1 MNYLEIAVT
10 VPAHVAESVAWALTE
25 QGLPGVVIEER
36 KPGEAARETST
47 LKAYLPEIPTAVSLG
62 DLRTAISRTL
72 ESTAPGATFEV
83 ATRTVPEEDWATSW
97 QQYWHVQKIGDR
109 LVVRPSWEEYEASP
123 EEVVITLDPKQAFGT
138 GTHPTTRLC
147 MRILER
153 VAARGPLGMVFD
165 VGAGSGILAIAALLL
180 GAPEAVAV
188 DTDPV
193 AVAAAEEN
201 AEINQVTDRMRNLVG
216 SSDAWG
222 GQAPII
228 FANILAE
235 VIIEIAQDLYDHTAP
250 GGTLIASGIIERKAD
265 AVEQKLQSVGFEVVS
280 REQEGEWVGIEAKR
294 PG

>member
-36 KPGEAARETST
+36 KPGEEVRETST
-47 LKAYLPEIPTAVSLG
+47 LKAYLPEIPSAVSMS
-62 DLRTAISRTL
+62 DLRTTISRAL

-83 ATRTVPEEDWATSW
+83 ATRSVPEEDWATSW
-97 QQYWHVQKIGDR
+97 QQYWHVQRIGER
-109 LVVRPSWEEYEASP
+109 LVVRPSWEEYEP
-123 EEVVITLDPKQAFGT
+123 QPDDVVITLDPKQAFGT

-153 VAARGPLGMVFD
+153 VAARGPLGKVFD

-201 AEINQVTDRMRNLVG
+201 AEINQVTDRMHNLVG
-216 SSDAWG
+216 SADALD
-222 GQAPII
+222 GQAPVV

-235 VIIEIAQDLYDHTAP
+235 VIMQLAGDLWRHTAP

-265 AVEQKLQSVGFEVVS
+265 AVERELKSVGFQIVK
-280 REQEGEWVGIEAKR
+280 REAEGEWVGIEAKR
-294 PG
+294 PT